1 MTNSSIMKITLFS
14 LLLLLLF
21 NVNTDAS
28 ERKTNFNKN
37 WKFHRGVVAN
47 AEQPEFN
54 DNQWR
59 LLNLPHDWSIE
70 PAPKQIDG
78 ITIGPFSKMTEG
90 GAGGADTGQTLG
102 GEGWYRK
109 EFTLDEKDRKSTRLN
124 SSHVRI
130 SYAVFCLKKK
140 KDINE

>member
-47 AEQPEFN
+47 ADQPEFN

-59 LLNLPHDWSIE
+59 LLKLPHDWSIE
-70 PAPKQIDG
+70 AAPKQVGG
-78 ITIGPFSKMTEG
+78 ISIGPFAQMAEG
-90 GAGGADTGQTLG
+90 GAGEADTGQALG
-102 GEGWYRK
+102 GEGGYRE
-109 EFTLDEKDRKSTRLN
+109 EFTVDEID
-124 SSHVRI
+124 
-130 SYAVFCLKKK
+130 
-140 KDINE
+140 